1 MKKLLAS
8 LAGAVM
14 LFTPGLEAQARTP
27 WVQVATNPSGTATA
41 YISNVRKVD
50 DAPHGRRYDYAYIRH
65 GVNSTYDE
73 RYMDCS
79 TGQSWWWSHNSEKWI
94 ALSAYLPGTFGESA
108 FKYVCPGY

>member
-27 WVQVATNPSGTATA
+27 WVQVSTNSSGTASA
-41 YISNVRKVD
+41 YISNVRRVD
-50 DAPHGRRYDYAYIRH
+50 GEPHDRRYDYAFSRH
-65 GVNSTYDE
+65 GVETTYDE

-79 TGQSWWWSHNSEKWI
+79 TGQEWFWYPESKKWI
-94 ALSAYLPGTFGESA
+94 ELDAYLPGTFGEST